1 MLRADRINGK
11 EKTARREQETAG
23 YAFTIVEVVVAL
35 TILGITIMA
44 VFGVLRAC
52 SQATHHARMLTGSV
66 LLAERL
72 LTEIRLDENLA
83 FETRNGGD
91 GLYQWRVRVA
101 PTPIEGLGAM
111 HVQVTWPEQQRRQ
124 QYDLFSLTYMPS
136 FEQRQ

>member
-1 MLRADRINGK
+1 MLKVEPISR
-11 EKTARREQETAG
+11 EKRTTGCQPRTPWG
-23 YAFTIVEVVVAL
+23 AFTIVEVVVAL
-35 TILGITIMA
+35 TILGVAVMA
-44 VFGVLRAC
+44 IFGALRAC

-72 LTEIRLDENLA
+72 LTEIRLNENRA

-101 PTPIEGLGAM
+101 PTPVEGLGAI

-124 QYDLFSLTYMPS
+124 QYDLFSLAHMQS